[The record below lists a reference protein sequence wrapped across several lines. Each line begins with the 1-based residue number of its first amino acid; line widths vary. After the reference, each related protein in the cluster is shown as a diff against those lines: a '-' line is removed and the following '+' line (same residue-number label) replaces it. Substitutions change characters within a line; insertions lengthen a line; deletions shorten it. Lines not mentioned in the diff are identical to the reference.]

1 MAKKT
6 RHVMLN
12 ADEQVFAQLA
22 ARAKAE
28 DRSLS
33 ATLGRAVK
41 HYLSDTS
48 YDDLAL
54 VILEAAERIRAQEKA
69 S

>member
-1 MAKKT
+1 MARKT
-6 RHVMLN
+6 RRVMFN
-12 ADEQVFAQLA
+12 ADEQTFAQLA
-22 ARAKAE
+22 ARAEAD

-33 ATLGRAVK
+33 GTVTRAVK

-54 VILEAAERIRAQEKA
+54 VILEAAERIRAQERA

>member
-1 MAKKT
+1 MARKT
-6 RHVMLN
+6 RRVMFN
-12 ADEQVFAQLA
+12 ADEQTFAQLA
-22 ARAKAE
+22 ARAEAD

-33 ATLGRAVK
+33 GIVARAVK

-54 VILEAAERIRAQEKA
+54 VILEAAERIRAQEGA
-69 S
+69 L